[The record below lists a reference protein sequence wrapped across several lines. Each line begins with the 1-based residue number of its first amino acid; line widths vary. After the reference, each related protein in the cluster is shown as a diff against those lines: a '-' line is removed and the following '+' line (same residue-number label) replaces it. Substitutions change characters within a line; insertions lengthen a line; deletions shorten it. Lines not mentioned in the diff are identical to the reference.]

1 MALRVEAAARRQA
14 AISRARRRQANRSI
28 ARPMVLRRRRSR
40 RIIYQATT
48 RPPSRLNRSLFGRE
62 GSASTNGSRSD
73 VPEMTE
79 DSSPSSDDHRVVQ
92 AYLFDR
98 RQGESVDDW
107 AESLRRLDKDQ
118 VLRLDL
124 QDASHEQAAEV
135 LDALDLGDAGEL
147 RLGDPEKNP
156 AIVGTRRTKRCPD
169 EQRSPP
175 SERPDVWR
183 RATLGSGAGTSTPRE
198 DET

>member
-1 MALRVEAAARRQA
+1 
-14 AISRARRRQANRSI
+14 
-28 ARPMVLRRRRSR
+28 MVVRRRRSR

-48 RPPSRLNRSLFGRE
+48 RPPSGLNRSLFGRE

-73 VPEMTE
+73 VREMTE

-147 RLGDPEKNP
+147 RLGDAEKNP
-156 AIVGTRRTKRCPD
+156 AIVGTRRTKRCPY
-169 EQRSPP
+169 EQRSPQRTAKRFGE
-175 SERPDVWR
+175 ERHWAVVPERVPHER
-183 RATLGSGAGTSTPRE
+183 TKHERSPRAVPA
-198 DET
+198 